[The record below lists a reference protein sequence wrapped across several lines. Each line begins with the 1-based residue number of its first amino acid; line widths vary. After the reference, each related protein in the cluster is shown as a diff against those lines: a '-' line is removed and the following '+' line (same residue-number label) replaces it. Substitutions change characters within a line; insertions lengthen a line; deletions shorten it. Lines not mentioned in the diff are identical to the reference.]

1 MDIGADNN
9 RQSPPLKLKAV
20 EEMKIYGLHFTNQ
33 KEQTTIKSWD
43 DLLVKCENQVKAYE
57 NKHTTIFERAR
68 IVNSKIVPQVLYQ
81 LNIFRPPPEFFREYR
96 KIVWP
101 FLNRKTTRRISNR
114 ELTMD
119 YEEGGR
125 KLQDIEVK
133 AQAMRIKHITEAID
147 NKDRFPLV
155 EYFLGLDLV
164 RFTPLN
170 NGKPHCF
177 KKINSPFHQD
187 LRKAISKHPEQIGN
201 TKPKP
206 EKPLYE
212 KMKLMYRYRIVDV
225 EQAFKNLHSHSLSN
239 RTKEITFRLL
249 YNTTPIQIGARCP
262 FCRDQQTEAH
272 MYGLCKVWKGAR
284 LELQRKIK
292 EMSTIA
298 EWDILK
304 IILINIFP
312 NFGKETPKVI
322 ELVHK
327 YRRLVWEL
335 TLKQLHHNAQ
345 YANTN
350 LKTICS
356 INIQRWSANWE

>member
-1 MDIGADNN
+1 
-9 RQSPPLKLKAV
+9 
-20 EEMKIYGLHFTNQ
+20 
-33 KEQTTIKSWD
+33 
-43 DLLVKCENQVKAYE
+43 
-57 NKHTTIFERAR
+57 
-68 IVNSKIVPQVLYQ
+68 
-81 LNIFRPPPEFFREYR
+81 
-96 KIVWP
+96 
-101 FLNRKTTRRISNR
+101 
-114 ELTMD
+114 MD
-119 YEEGGR
+119 YEEGGI

-201 TKPKP
+201 TKPYLAILPKP

-225 EQAFKNLHSHSLSN
+225 EEAFKNLHRHSLSN
-239 RTKEITFRLL
+239 RTKEITFRLF
-249 YNTTPIQIGARCP
+249 YNTTPIQIEQKCP
-262 FCRDQQTEAH
+262 FCKEQQTEIH
-272 MYGLCKVWKGAR
+272 VYGLCRAWKGAR
-284 LELQRKIK
+284 IELQRKIK

-304 IILINIFP
+304 ILLINIFP
-312 NFGKETPKVI
+312 NFGKEKPRII

-327 YRRLVWEL
+327 CRRLVWEL

-345 YANTN
+345 YTYTN
-350 LKTICS
+350 LKTICLV
-356 INIQRWSANWE
+356 NIQKWSAKWE

>member
-1 MDIGADNN
+1 
-9 RQSPPLKLKAV
+9 
-20 EEMKIYGLHFTNQ
+20 
-33 KEQTTIKSWD
+33 
-43 DLLVKCENQVKAYE
+43 
-57 NKHTTIFERAR
+57 
-68 IVNSKIVPQVLYQ
+68 
-81 LNIFRPPPEFFREYR
+81 
-96 KIVWP
+96 
-101 FLNRKTTRRISNR
+101 
-114 ELTMD
+114 MD
-119 YEEGGR
+119 YEEGGI

-177 KKINSPFHQD
+177 KKINSPFHRD
-187 LRKAISKHPEQIGN
+187 LRKAINKHPEQIGD
-201 TKPKP
+201 TKPYLAILPKP

-212 KMKLMYRYRIVDV
+212 KMKLMFRYRIVEV
-225 EQAFKNLHSHSLSN
+225 EEAFKNLHRHSLTN

-249 YNTTPIQIGARCP
+249 YNTTPIQMGAKCP
-262 FCRDQQTEAH
+262 FCREHQTEIH

-284 LELQRKIK
+284 LELQRKIR

-304 IILINIFP
+304 MLLINIFP

-345 YANTN
+345 YAYTN